1 MYETGVRRHRKE
13 TPLAYRTVAR
23 DERGLTARDRGNSLV
38 KSVAHKAGEPFDPAM
53 SPDDFLAAEL
63 THTYAGKSFIRRVAV
78 LVAGVVFNLLLAFVI
93 LTCCYS
99 AMHVQQFSLEVE
111 SVVAGSSAEQAG
123 MQAGDAILAVAGTPV
138 AQYGSVNDL
147 SAAFDSHDSVSLDY
161 RHAGEEEVRHADLAR
176 SEESSVGLSMRIY
189 LVDGPDRI
197 ALPDAVRASVA
208 YIGTVASSV
217 LSLLNPSEAPEVLSQ
232 SSGVVG
238 IAQMTSQAVSTGPFD
253 IIVLLAALSVSL
265 GWMNLL
271 PIPPLD
277 GGKLVLEV
285 IGRIIGREV
294 PVWVQGALS
303 LIGIAI
309 VLALFVFMVFQDV
322 GRIL

>member
-1 MYETGVRRHRKE
+1 
-13 TPLAYRTVAR
+13 
-23 DERGLTARDRGNSLV
+23 
-38 KSVAHKAGEPFDPAM
+38 
-53 SPDDFLAAEL
+53 
-63 THTYAGKSFIRRVAV
+63 
-78 LVAGVVFNLLLAFVI
+78 
-93 LTCCYS
+93 
-99 AMHVQQFSLEVE
+99 MHVQQFSLEVE

-147 SAAFDSHDSVSLDY
+147 SAAFDSDDFVSLDY
-161 RHAGEEEVRHADLAR
+161 RHAGEEEVRHADLTR

-189 LVDGPDRI
+189 LVDGPDCI

-294 PVWVQGALS
+294 PLWVQGALS